1 MVDGGNEDV
10 LESRLDAAALA
21 AAAVGGFE
29 DSCSGAT
36 RMLVTAAASIAHAG
50 GEAAFLS
57 DGRAIAERLSAT
69 MAELATA
76 SLLRDGD
83 ARS

>member
-1 MVDGGNEDV
+1 
-10 LESRLDAAALA
+10 
-21 AAAVGGFE
+21 
-29 DSCSGAT
+29 
-36 RMLVTAAASIAHAG
+36 MLTTAAASIAHAG